1 MIGGKNYIM
10 SYCVNCG
17 VELQKSEPR
26 CPLCGTEVVNPNEP
40 HEEKPARPYPSHIE
54 HIDRNVDRR
63 YIASF
68 IALLM
73 LIPLFT
79 VMLANILVSG
89 RLSWSYLV
97 LGSELVLFA
106 VFLLPMI
113 ARMPKVLYAVIDAAA
128 IGVLLLLIQI
138 MAQGDWNWLLLLGL
152 PVTLLTTAMCWFFS
166 IMASPKFPLPILV
179 RFTFALTC
187 IGLLVV
193 AIEFFLDLYHGT
205 IAWPTWS
212 LYVLFPCLVLAS
224 ALLLLNRRARVKEEI
239 KKRFYF

>member
-1 MIGGKNYIM
+1 M

-26 CPLCGTEVVNPNEP
+26 CPLCGTEVINPNEP
-40 HEEKPARPYPSHIE
+40 REEKPARPYPSHVE
-54 HIDRNVDRR
+54 HLDKTVDRR

-68 IALLM
+68 ISLLM

-89 RLSWSYLV
+89 KLSWSYYV
-97 LGSELVLFA
+97 LGGELVAFT

-113 ARMPKVLYAVIDAAA
+113 ARMPKILYVVIDAAA
-128 IGVLLLLIQI
+128 VGILLLLIQVI
-138 MAQGDWNWLLLLGL
+138 AQGNWDWLLLLGL
-152 PVTLLTTAMCWFFS
+152 PITALTALMCWFFAV
-166 IMASPKFPLPILV
+166 MAGPNFKLPILI
-179 RFTFALTC
+179 RFTFGLVC
-187 IGLLVV
+187 LGLLVV
-193 AIEFFLDLYHGT
+193 AIEFFINLYQHVL
-205 IAWPTWS
+205 AWPTWS

-224 ALLLLNRRARVKEEI
+224 SLLLLNRRARVKEEI

>member
-1 MIGGKNYIM
+1 M

-26 CPLCGTEVVNPNEP
+26 CPLCGTEVINPNELK
-40 HEEKPARPYPSHIE
+40 EEKPLRPYPSHVE
-54 HIDRNVDRR
+54 HLDRSVDRR

-68 IALLM
+68 IALLL

-79 VMLANILVSG
+79 AMLANVLVSG
-89 RLSWSYLV
+89 GLTWSFLV
-97 LGSELVLFA
+97 LGGELVLFA

-113 ARMPKVLYAVIDAAA
+113 ARMPKVLYIVIDAAA
-128 IGVLLLLIQI
+128 VGVLLLLIRVLTQSN
-138 MAQGDWNWLLLLGL
+138 WEWLLLLGL
-152 PVTLLTTAMCWFFS
+152 PITLLTALMCWFFS
-166 IMASPKFPLPILV
+166 TMTSPKCRIPLLV
-179 RFTFALTC
+179 RFTFALAC

-193 AIEFFLDLYHGT
+193 AIEFFIGLYQHR
-205 IAWPTWS
+205 IVWPTWS

-224 ALLLLNRRARVKEEI
+224 SLLILNRRARVKEEI

>member
-1 MIGGKNYIM
+1 M

-26 CPLCGTEVVNPNEP
+26 CPLCGTEVLNPNELR
-40 HEEKPARPYPSHIE
+40 EERPARPYPSHVE
-54 HIDRNVDRR
+54 HLDKSVDRR

-68 IALLM
+68 ISLLL

-79 VMLANILVSG
+79 VMLANILVSAK
-89 RLSWSYLV
+89 LTWSYYV
-97 LGSELVLFA
+97 LGGELVLFA

-113 ARMPKVLYAVIDAAA
+113 ARMPRVLYVVIDAAA
-128 IGVLLLLIQI
+128 VGVLLLLIQVI
-138 MAQGDWNWLLLLGL
+138 AQGDWGWLLLLGL
-152 PVTLLTTAMCWFFS
+152 PITGLVAIVCWF
-166 IMASPKFPLPILV
+166 IAWLASGKCHLPLLV
-179 RFTFALTC
+179 RGTFGLAC
-187 IGLLVV
+187 VGLLVV
-193 AIEFFLDLYHGT
+193 AIELLIGLYNHS

-224 ALLLLNRRARVKEEI
+224 SLLLLNRRARVKEEI